1 MSRHHA
7 RCAAAGRLDHPPR
20 GGGGGC
26 LGRRGGSTAA
36 AHDGDIQRKAPRIP
50 RWYRLSACGIVSRRL
65 GVREVMRV
73 IKKTWPQ
80 ATQQHSAGRQA
91 AVALALHTFATFGT
105 AFQFKCSQEPRN
117 QFRGLP
123 NHSRSFPSH
132 SQFSV
137 RSRQRREPPLPP
149 LDHTHSTAPP
159 TPAAAQAAPTNTAA
173 ACARLPSPSLRG
185 AARRCFDLRR
195 QKKQL
200 LTSLKLISLLSH
212 TSTMA
217 EGEPCFPLHNNLP
230 PCEKQP
236 IQPRFAR
243 LGLPYVFTKPPHH
256 LLIHDL
262 PITSRITFFNFVCSR
277 SRPPRPRPLRLLCR
291 RRNFCSLPPFRFL
304 QRHLR
309 PHH

>member
-7 RCAAAGRLDHPPR
+7 RSAAAGRLDHPPR

-50 RWYRLSACGIVSRRL
+50 RWYHLSAFGIVSRRL

-80 ATQQHSAGRQA
+80 ATQQHSAGGKR
-91 AVALALHTFATFGT
+91 LWRSLSTPFATFGT
-105 AFQFKCSQEPRN
+105 AFQFKCSQEPTI

-137 RSRQRREPPLPP
+137 RSLQRREPPLPP

-159 TPAAAQAAPTNTAA
+159 HTSCRASRPNQHRRRLRSSAIA
-173 ACARLPSPSLRG
+173 LPS
-185 AARRCFDLRR
+185 
-195 QKKQL
+195 
-200 LTSLKLISLLSH
+200 
-212 TSTMA
+212 
-217 EGEPCFPLHNNLP
+217 
-230 PCEKQP
+230 
-236 IQPRFAR
+236 
-243 LGLPYVFTKPPHH
+243 
-256 LLIHDL
+256 
-262 PITSRITFFNFVCSR
+262 
-277 SRPPRPRPLRLLCR
+277 R
-291 RRNFCSLPPFRFL
+291 RRAQML
-304 QRHLR
+304 
-309 PHH
+309 